1 MDLFKIL
8 QPIEYIRTIY
18 ALKKDIEEW
27 AEINLKD
34 LWPGKFQLSY
44 MQILI
49 HINEEGTTNKLLAQ
63 QAQISKQAMSRIISK
78 MVEKDI
84 ITIQPMSS
92 DKRYSKISLTEYGRK
107 IIYESH
113 LRFSK
118 YLLENS
124 KEIDEEAI
132 IESLNVLSA
141 LRKK

>member
-1 MDLFKIL
+1 
-8 QPIEYIRTIY
+8 
-18 ALKKDIEEW
+18 
-27 AEINLKD
+27 
-34 LWPGKFQLSY
+34 

-124 KEIDEEAI
+124 KKKIDEEAI

-141 LRKK
+141 LRKKNSRAIYYCHISVIIINISQQC